1 MHGNCPV
8 KYAPWQTRDS
18 SSLTSD
24 IKSKWQSL
32 YSLDRRH
39 RLRAVM
45 ASNLGVPIVPA
56 LEAVVVVHQPESG
69 QPRFG
74 KDATNKITVKNKIK
88 FQLFRPFSLTFTTK

>member
-1 MHGNCPV
+1 MHGNCPG

-32 YSLDRRH
+32 YSLDLRH

-56 LEAVVVVHQPESG
+56 LEEVVVVHQPESG
-69 QPRFG
+69 RPRFG
-74 KDATNKITVKNKIK
+74 RDATKNITVKNSIK
-88 FQLFRPFSLTFTTK
+88 FQFFDPFL